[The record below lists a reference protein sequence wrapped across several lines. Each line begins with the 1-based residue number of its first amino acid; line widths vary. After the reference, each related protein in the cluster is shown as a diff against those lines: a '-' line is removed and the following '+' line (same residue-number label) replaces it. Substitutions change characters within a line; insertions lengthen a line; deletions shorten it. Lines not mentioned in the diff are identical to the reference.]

1 MFSLKLPNKFSSENF
16 KFAIN
21 NISDSKR
28 KTIERY
34 IYKNNRLRSLLS
46 DLLIRYIVMNKFNLK
61 NDDLVFCSNKYGK
74 PFLKNSSDFHYNIF
88 HSGKWIICTI
98 HSQKIGVDIEKV
110 RYLDFNILIQSFSKY
125 EKSYFTNAGEDDI
138 SKTFFYIWTLK
149 ESYVKALG
157 KGLYI
162 PLNSFTIKNRFLEND
177 ISVYTNY
184 YDNNFYFKKYHY
196 DNYIFSV
203 CSKVNEFP
211 TSINEIEIEDIL
223 RHKNF
228 NRKE

>member
-1 MFSLKLPNKFSSENF
+1 S
-16 KFAIN
+16 
-21 NISDSKR
+21 
-28 KTIERY
+28 
-34 IYKNNRLRSLLS
+34 
-46 DLLIRYIVMNKFNLK
+46 
-61 NDDLVFCSNKYGK
+61 
-74 PFLKNSSDFHYNIF
+74 
-88 HSGKWIICTI
+88 HSGKWIICAI

-125 EKSYFTNAGEDDI
+125 EKSYFTNVGEDDI

-162 PLNSFTIKNRFLEND
+162 PLNSFTIKNPFLEND

-196 DNYIFSV
+196 DNYI
-203 CSKVNEFP
+203 
-211 TSINEIEIEDIL
+211 
-223 RHKNF
+223 
-228 NRKE
+228 